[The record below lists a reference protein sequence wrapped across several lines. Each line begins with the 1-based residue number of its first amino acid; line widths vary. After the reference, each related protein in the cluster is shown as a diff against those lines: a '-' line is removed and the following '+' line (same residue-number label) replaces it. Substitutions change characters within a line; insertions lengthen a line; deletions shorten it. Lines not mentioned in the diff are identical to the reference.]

1 MTFYYL
7 ADIRCQPH
15 LYVFKTLLIYAA
27 KTCLIQYDFKKKKKI
42 PDDKI
47 DKVVTKI
54 VTGLSKIEDTY
65 YLGRGLIFM
74 NIEAEEVTDITV
86 SNVPSIVY
94 FKNGHPTVY
103 EGS

>member
-1 MTFYYL
+1 MSYSVRF
-7 ADIRCQPH
+7 Q
-15 LYVFKTLLIYAA
+15 
-27 KTCLIQYDFKKKKKI
+27 KKKKF

>member
-1 MTFYYL
+1 MTFYDL
-7 ADIRCQPH
+7 ADIRCQPY

-27 KTCLIQYDFKKKKKI
+27 KTCLIQYDFI
-42 PDDKI
+42 TNFPDDKI

-103 EGS
+103 EGN

>member
-15 LYVFKTLLIYAA
+15 LYVFKTLLIYAH
-27 KTCLIQYDFKKKKKI
+27 KTMTYSVRFHKKT